1 MTPLRHLDSDT
12 RRARLLAAR
21 TRPMGG
27 INRKGI
33 LRGDWDG
40 GTVVRQFRA
49 GEGQWRGLAPYAT
62 PQQPESE

>member
-1 MTPLRHLDSDT
+1 MTPLRHLDRDT

-33 LRGDWDG
+33 LCGDWDRG
-40 GTVVRQFRA
+40 NVVRQFRQGD
-49 GEGQWRGLAPYAT
+49 GEWRGLAPYASQ
-62 PQQPESE
+62 PQAEGA